1 MDKKFLGSKAFFSF
15 GKKALGKRALL
26 LQCRAQISVELIIIL
41 AAVVALVLLL
51 VSQLQQ
57 TSEEGTKVIEEKSKK
72 IFEEIEGI

>member
-1 MDKKFLGSKAFFSF
+1 MVKDFLGQK
-15 GKKALGKRALL
+15 
-26 LQCRAQISVELIIIL
+26 AQISVELIIVL

-72 IFEEIEGI
+72 IFQEIDNI